1 MTNEDRENKLTEAEE
16 NIRQQLVKLGVDNNM
31 YFVVWWG
38 HTNNYFVG
46 VRNDSKKHPEVYGAM
61 YEMFYDVVGE
71 DKIMFKSALGWDYD
85 WPNQRLPMQEMLRI
99 VEEYIEKTR
108 ELQTKVESSEME
120 ENTKED

>member
-1 MTNEDRENKLTEAEE
+1 MANEDRENKLTEDEE
-16 NIRQQLVKLGVDNNM
+16 TIRQQLVKLGVDNNM

-38 HTNNYFVG
+38 QTNNYFVG
-46 VRNDSKKHPEVYGAM
+46 VRNDSKKQPQVYGAM
-61 YEMFYDVVGE
+61 YETLYDVVGK
-71 DKIMFKSALGWDYD
+71 DKIMFKSALGLDYD
-85 WPNQRLPMQEMLRI
+85 WPNQRLPLHEMLRI